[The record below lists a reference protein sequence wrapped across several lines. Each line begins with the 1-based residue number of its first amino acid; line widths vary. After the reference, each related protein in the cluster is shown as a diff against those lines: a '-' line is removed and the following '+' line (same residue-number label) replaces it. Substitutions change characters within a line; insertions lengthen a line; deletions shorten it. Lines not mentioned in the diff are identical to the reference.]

1 MKRFFAVAGSV
12 LGLVLLVLAGLVL
25 WASSGR
31 LPEDALAQTTRYA
44 AAPDT
49 TAPDTVTV
57 TTYNIGYLSGM
68 TNNRPVVRSD
78 SFLAGNLT
86 QALGLLRTADP
97 DLIGFQ
103 EIDYGAARSGYVHQ
117 LDTIGA
123 RLGYAAA
130 AQAVNWDER
139 YLPFPYGRPA
149 VHFGRVVS
157 GQAVLSRFPVRQHAR
172 IVLARP
178 PQWVG
183 RDAFYLDRLAQVAL
197 LALGDRP
204 LAVINVHLEAF
215 HTPTREQQARTVN
228 RLYDR
233 LAAQGLPV
241 LLLGDFNSPLPDAA
255 GRAAEDAD
263 RTMRILP
270 ADTDLR
276 PVAPDTAARA
286 QPGTYPADAPARTID
301 HVFCSPAHFSVA
313 DRQVQCGA
321 PSPPS
326 DHCAV
331 TASLRLTEPA
341 PGTPSMDT
349 VPPLDTLLA
358 K

>member
-12 LGLVLLVLAGLVL
+12 LGLLLLVLAGLFL

-31 LPEDALAQTTRYA
+31 LPEDALAQTTQYA

-78 SFLAGNLT
+78 SFLDANLE
-86 QALGLLRTADP
+86 QALTLLRTAGP
-97 DLIGFQ
+97 DLVGFQ

-123 RLGYAAA
+123 RLGVAAA
-130 AQAVNWDER
+130 ARAVNWDER
-139 YLPFPYGRPA
+139 YVPFPYGRPA
-149 VHFGRVVS
+149 VHFGRVLS

-178 PQWVG
+178 PQWIG

-197 LALGDRP
+197 LDLGGRP

-215 HTPTREQQARTVN
+215 HTPTREQQARTVH

-241 LLLGDFNSPLPDAA
+241 LLLGDANSTLPDAA
-255 GRAAEDAD
+255 GGAAEDAD
-263 RTMRILP
+263 RTMRILL

-276 PVAPDTAARA
+276 PVAPDTGAQA
-286 QPGTYPADAPARTID
+286 QPGTYPADAPTRTID
-301 HVFCSPAHFSVA
+301 HIFYPPDHFSLV
-313 DRQVQCGA
+313 DRQVRCGA

-331 TASLRLTEPA
+331 TASLRLTDPA
-341 PGTPSMDT
+341 PGTPSIDT

-358 K
+358 E